1 MEMSTE
7 ERLVLCVLRHANQ
20 IAQSASDVSRL
31 TGLDRPAVEFLL
43 RRLIAMGLCERGS
56 IQGRMRYSAVSL
68 SVTPILSDPLE
79 WLASYCSR
87 PIEVE
92 EGDSEAA
99 TYEMCGIVLLVAM
112 VTGTREPA
120 VIAELTGLPAD
131 FAGIV
136 IELCHRLD
144 LWWSERFF
152 ELERTIREQGD
163 DAEEVADAL
172 QCVREQFWMS
182 WVSPSV
188 AAVLHSSRGHMQYG
202 GAKDAWA
209 SVGGQVDKTPKRL
222 ELVKR

>member
-1 MEMSTE
+1 
-7 ERLVLCVLRHANQ
+7 
-20 IAQSASDVSRL
+20 
-31 TGLDRPAVEFLL
+31 
-43 RRLIAMGLCERGS
+43 
-56 IQGRMRYSAVSL
+56 
-68 SVTPILSDPLE
+68 
-79 WLASYCSR
+79 
-87 PIEVE
+87 
-92 EGDSEAA
+92 
-99 TYEMCGIVLLVAM
+99 MCGIVLLVAM

-172 QCVREQFWMS
+172 QSVREQFWMS
-182 WVSPSV
+182 WVSPSI
-188 AAVLHSSRGHMQYG
+188 AAVLHSSRQHMQYG
-202 GAKDAWA
+202 GAKDPWA
-209 SVGGQVDKTPKRL
+209 TAPDREQFEKAPKRL